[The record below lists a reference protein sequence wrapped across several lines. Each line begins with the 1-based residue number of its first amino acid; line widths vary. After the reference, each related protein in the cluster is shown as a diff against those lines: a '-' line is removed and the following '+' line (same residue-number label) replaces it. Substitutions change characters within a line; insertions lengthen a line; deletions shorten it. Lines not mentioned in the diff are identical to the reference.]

1 MLTFFRFLHQQL
13 NILVSTAFARNMQ
26 RSVTL
31 VVGILSVDASER
43 VDYLLVVSS
52 YTNTRVS
59 SGDACKPLE

>member
-31 VVGILSVDASER
+31 VVSILSVDASES
-43 VDYLLVVSS
+43 VDYLFVV
-52 YTNTRVS
+52 THTHTRMS
-59 SGDACKPLE
+59 SGDTCKPLE